1 MNCLQLVAGN
11 TALDVPLKLI
21 GYDGSPTMDV
31 YTSCCRSPLWSAH
44 KGKEIR
50 SSLHLH
56 QAACSVATFK
66 ENHCVN
72 TKVFICSIARELRLI
87 SNIRNL

>member
-11 TALDVPLKLI
+11 TALDLPLKLI

-31 YTSCCRSPLWSAH
+31 STSFSRSPLWSAH
-44 KGKEIR
+44 KGKEIS
-50 SSLHLH
+50 SSLHLY
-56 QAACSVATFK
+56 QATCAVATFK

-72 TKVFICSIARELRLI
+72 TKVFIC
-87 SNIRNL
+87 